1 MILQYKGYGLSIGS
15 MIIGTDKNGPDLYF
29 VDNDG
34 IRLKGTWFSI
44 GSGSIFAYGVLDTSI
59 KPNLTKE

>member
-1 MILQYKGYGLSIGS
+1 

-34 IRLKGTWFSI
+34 IKLKGNLFSI
-44 GSGSIFAYGVLDTSI
+44 GSGSIFALGVLDTGI
-59 KPNLTKE
+59 RKDMKK